1 MLLYCYSSAPQAGS
15 GDHSTVKFD
24 PDQVINQLYNLMD
37 DDKLLSDDDFFSN
50 ASSEGIASVV
60 CTVTQFTCGVDEQ
73 EEGLPHVM
81 QQMDKELSNTTMAES
96 FDRLEQQQQGEGP
109 LQQQQ
114 EGEELKPVDIDF
126 NLVKNLLESYAS
138 QEGRAGPTSNILQ
151 SMGIRIPDR

>member
-1 MLLYCYSSAPQAGS
+1 M
-15 GDHSTVKFD
+15 
-24 PDQVINQLYNLMD
+24 
-37 DDKLLSDDDFFSN
+37 
-50 ASSEGIASVV
+50 
-60 CTVTQFTCGVDEQ
+60 CGVDEQ
-73 EEGLPHVM
+73 EEGLPHVT

-109 LQQQQ
+109 LQQQQGEGPLQQQ

>member
-1 MLLYCYSSAPQAGS
+1 MLLYCYSSVPQAGS

-50 ASSEGIASVV
+50 ASSE
-60 CTVTQFTCGVDEQ
+60 DEQ

-138 QEGRAGPTSNILQ
+138 QEGGAGPTSNILQ